1 MFKGLKNTTI
11 LLVLSVALSACE
23 KESTQ
28 EETKTTSTSQ
38 LEQAI
43 ASINSN
49 DLPAAEQILD
59 QISTEGLETDS
70 LKALSNSYL
79 VIGQPQKA
87 LDTLAPSLSR
97 ESDPQIMLVAGL
109 AYEATEQKFLA
120 EHWLGMAAETAETD
134 GLVQLAYI
142 DWMIRK
148 GRHAEANAYLAS
160 KVENY
165 PAFSPFLE
173 RFVRTGIQS
182 DRAITA
188 ANILL
193 NIQDKNPEIPWML
206 AILYNNLEMWPET
219 LAAAE
224 SALASNPKNQR
235 QRQGMA
241 QILSNILS
249 QASASADWATA
260 EKAADLLM
268 QIDHSRL
275 DWFEARLRIALSQ
288 RDFSTATDLLN
299 SSDTVTAS
307 QRSRFFG
314 DIALAKGNLD
324 AANGHYLDAW
334 NAEPNMALASRLNHV
349 RSILGFNDTLD
360 YIKQW
365 TKKDASNSEA
375 FLALAMSEE
384 QAGNS
389 ESAVMAYLDSIK
401 IAPQQ
406 WVAHNNLA
414 WLYSKQGSGEEAL
427 SHAQQAV
434 DIKPNA
440 GEVVDTLAWMHHLH
454 GQADEAKKWS
464 QRAVALAPGN
474 EEVKQHFDAIHNQ

>member
-1 MFKGLKNTTI
+1 MYKGFKSIAI
-11 LLVLSVALSACE
+11 LITLMVGLSACE
-23 KESTQ
+23 KEPAQ
-28 EETKTTSTSQ
+28 EEDKETATSQ
-38 LEQAI
+38 LEQAA
-43 ASINSN
+43 ASINNNELS
-49 DLPAAEQILD
+49 AAEQTLD
-59 QISTEGLETDS
+59 QISAEGLDTDS

-97 ESDPQIMLVAGL
+97 ESDPQIMVVAGL

-142 DWMIRK
+142 DWLIRK
-148 GRHAEANAYLAS
+148 GRHAEAHAYLAS

-224 SALASNPKNQR
+224 GALTSNPENQR
-235 QRQGMA
+235 QRQGIA
-241 QILSNILS
+241 QILSNILN

-260 EKAADLLM
+260 EKAADLLL
-268 QIDHSRL
+268 QIDNTRL

-288 RDFSTATDLLN
+288 RDFSTATDLVN
-299 SSDTVTAS
+299 STDVLTAS
-307 QRSRFFG
+307 QLSRFLG
-314 DIALAKGNLD
+314 DIALAKGDLD

-334 NAEPNMALASRLNHV
+334 NAKPNMALASRLTHV

-365 TKKDASNSEA
+365 TKKDTSNSEA

-389 ESAVMAYLDSIK
+389 GPAVKAYLDSIK
-401 IAPQQ
+401 ITPQQ

-454 GQADEAKKWS
+454 GQPEEAKKWS
-464 QRAVALAPGN
+464 QRAVELAPGN